1 MADPAEEL
9 NAIAQEVRKCTKCPL
24 HSGRTLGVPG
34 EGSAKAEI
42 FFIGEGPGKNE
53 DETGRPFVGAAG
65 KLLEQLLES
74 IGLTREDVFIGNVVK
89 CRPPGNRDPFP
100 DEIETCTSL
109 YLFNQIRII
118 KPKLI
123 ATLGR
128 HSMHRF
134 LPENF
139 QISKV
144 HGKPFRRNGQ
154 VYLPLYHPAAALYHN
169 ALKETLFADIHRIP
183 KVLEK
188 IKSGSL
194 S

>member
-1 MADPAEEL
+1 MSDPQQEL
-9 NAIAQEVRKCTKCPL
+9 DAIAQKVRACTACTL
-24 HSGRTLGVPG
+24 HKGRIIAVPG

-42 FFIGEGPGKNE
+42 FFIGEGPGQKE

-134 LPENF
+134 LPEDF

-144 HGKPFRRNGQ
+144 HGKPYRRNGQ
-154 VYLPLYHPAAALYHN
+154 VYLPLYHPAAALYHD
-169 ALKETLFADIHRIP
+169 ALKATLFTDFKKIP

-188 IKSGSL
+188 LKSGTL
-194 S
+194 G